1 MRESP
6 APGKPPPSLP
16 FHKEILM
23 KLATRF
29 LAALA
34 LLATSAS
41 FAAAVPTTWKI
52 DPVHTEAG
60 FEVRHFFAKVHGV
73 FHAVEGTIVFD
84 EADPAAVKIDAT
96 AKVRSIDTGEKKRDA
111 HLQSSDFFNAEKDSI
126 LAFKSS
132 KVVKLDKNKYKITG
146 DLTMRGVTKPVTF
159 DAEFLGSSAVS
170 VEGQSWG
177 SKAGFSAT
185 TVVNRKDWG
194 INWNKT
200 LDNGG
205 VMVDDNVTI
214 ILNVE
219 ADKAQ

>member
-1 MRESP
+1 
-6 APGKPPPSLP
+6 
-16 FHKEILM
+16 M
-23 KLATRF
+23 KHATRF
-29 LAALA
+29 LAAFT
-34 LLATSAS
+34 LLAASAS
-41 FAAAVPTTWKI
+41 FAAATPTTWKI

-84 EADPAAVKIDAT
+84 EADPTAIKIEAM

-111 HLQSSDFFNAEKDSI
+111 HLQSSDFFNADKDSI
-126 LAFKSS
+126 LTFKSA
-132 KVVKLDKNKYKITG
+132 KVVKQDKNKYKITG
-146 DLTMRGVTKPVTF
+146 DLTMRGVTKSVTF